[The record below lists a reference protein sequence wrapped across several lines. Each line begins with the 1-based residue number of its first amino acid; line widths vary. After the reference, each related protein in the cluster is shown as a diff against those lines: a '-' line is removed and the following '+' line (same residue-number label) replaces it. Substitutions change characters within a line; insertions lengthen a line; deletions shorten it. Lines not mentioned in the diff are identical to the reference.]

1 MLRMVVWSGVDVR
14 TTGAERGES
23 HVRITSVRVAVCEEG
38 RRARTTMAGPCC
50 AGGAAGSAAS
60 GAGGSLWAYFAG
72 LVLATSGVAP
82 VRVMLTT
89 LVLTI
94 AVVCC
99 INTD

>member
-1 MLRMVVWSGVDVR
+1 
-14 TTGAERGES
+14 
-23 HVRITSVRVAVCEEG
+23 
-38 RRARTTMAGPCC
+38 MAGPCC

-72 LVLATSGVAP
+72 LVLATSGVAS

-94 AVVCC
+94 AMVRGPM
-99 INTD
+99 TDRSRTWR